1 MLKDELNK
9 FFTET
14 KANAF
19 ISESPQTRL

>member
-9 FFTET
+9 FFAET